1 MGVGVGME
9 GAAGASVSLD
19 VSMGE
24 DVCMGID
31 VGLDGEAMMG
41 TLVTSI
47 VSVAEVTFVCIFLVV
62 VVEESELLLLEV
74 VFAVWVEVTDLS
86 SLPDTS
92 TFVVISSSG
101 LIWTL
106 GSIVVS
112 LTI

>member
-1 MGVGVGME
+1 MEME
-9 GAAGASVSLD
+9 GAVGASVSVGMRML
-19 VSMGE
+19 E

-31 VGLDGEAMMG
+31 VGL
-41 TLVTSI
+41 
-47 VSVAEVTFVCIFLVV
+47 AEVTFVCIFLVV

-74 VFAVWVEVTDLS
+74 VFAVWLAVADIS

-112 LTI
+112 LTV